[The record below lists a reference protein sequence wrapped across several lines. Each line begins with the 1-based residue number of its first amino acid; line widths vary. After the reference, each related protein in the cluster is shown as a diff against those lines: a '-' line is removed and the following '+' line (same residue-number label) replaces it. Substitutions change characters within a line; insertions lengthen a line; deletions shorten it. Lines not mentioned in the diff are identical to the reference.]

1 MKTGKVF
8 CEVYKY
14 LQTIDEPRFAKHT
27 ISAMIVGA
35 FDELETSGQE
45 ITPEAIEEILMREF
59 SGFDYKEK
67 SKKVS

>member
-8 CEVYKY
+8 CELYKY
-14 LQTIDEPRFAKHT
+14 LQSIDEPKFAKHT

-35 FDELETSGQE
+35 FDELETSGRE
-45 ITPEAIEEILMREF
+45 ITPEAIEEVLMREF
-59 SGFDYKEK
+59 SGFEYEEN